1 MPSLAT
7 LVNLDERALHSLHT
21 GLGTCPRNGDCVI
34 IDIEAELVEPP
45 EPEAERLQQARARG
59 RMRGGEPIAADKMI
73 DNRPVAPPLG
83 AGRVTERR
91 PHRLVRRIIGPGHR
105 ARQTVRGQEILGIV
119 EILPGEPEAF
129 W

>member
-1 MPSLAT
+1 
-7 LVNLDERALHSLHT
+7 LVNRGKRAVHRLHT
-21 GLGTCPRNGDCVI
+21 GLGTHPRHGDRVV

-59 RMRGGEPIAADKMI
+59 RMRGGELIAAYKMV
-73 DNRPVAPPLG
+73 DNGPVAPPLG

-105 ARQTVRGQEILGIV
+105 ARQTVCGQEILGIV
-119 EILPGEPEAF
+119 EILPSEPEAF
-129 W
+129 R